1 MNRKTLVERFCTP
14 LQQDET
20 DFDRKA
26 FANAQ
31 ILDIEFENRILKGFS
46 LGTGQ
51 NVLLVHGWSSRA
63 SHLALLARFLVNNG
77 YHVFLF
83 DGPAHGYSRR
93 NDQKD
98 MSNMFE
104 FGRAISCV
112 ANSIGNIYAVI
123 GHSLGATAAA
133 FTMAGTGLLSEYR
146 FAAEKLILI
155 SAPESISRIIE
166 NYSKSRN
173 EMDLMVDLTQ
183 SLEYAFDFK
192 VSDYTLSSAL
202 KRLNTGIL
210 IIHDEQDE
218 EIPVSDALR
227 LKEAHNGSKLV
238 LTKGS
243 GHQKILM
250 NRDMLHAVK
259 EFLSE

>member
-1 MNRKTLVERFCTP
+1 MNHKTLVERFCTP
-14 LQQDET
+14 LQQEET

-31 ILDIEFENRILKGFS
+31 ILEIEFENRILNGFS

-51 NVLLVHGWSSRA
+51 NVLLIHGWSSRA
-63 SHLALLARFLVNNG
+63 SHFALLARFLVNNG
-77 YHVFLF
+77 YHVLLF

-93 NDQKD
+93 TDQKD

-112 ANSIGNIYAVI
+112 AKNIGNTYAVI

-166 NYSKSRN
+166 NYSKNRN
-173 EMDLMVDLTQ
+173 EMDLMADLTQ
-183 SLEYAFDFK
+183 SLERAFEFK
-192 VSDYTLSSAL
+192 VSDYTLSLAL
-202 KRLNTGIL
+202 QSLSTKML

-227 LKEAHNGSKLV
+227 LKEAQKGSKLI

-250 NRDMLHAVK
+250 NREMLYAVK
-259 EFLSE
+259 EFLLE